1 MDFAPP
7 IMNSTPAPSTQV
19 PQAPAAPTAPGAP
32 PVPEAPTPP
41 TADALDQKAGGT
53 DGGDAFFNGQLADYE
68 AANRD
73 LQAQN
78 FAFKKL
84 EGVIGLENRISQA
97 KIG

>member
-7 IMNSTPAPSTQV
+7 IMNTTPAPSTQV

-41 TADALDQKAGGT
+41 TADGLVQSAGGDT
-53 DGGDAFFNGQLADYE
+53 GDDAFFDGQLADYK
-68 AANRD
+68 AANRE
-73 LQAQN
+73 LQTQN